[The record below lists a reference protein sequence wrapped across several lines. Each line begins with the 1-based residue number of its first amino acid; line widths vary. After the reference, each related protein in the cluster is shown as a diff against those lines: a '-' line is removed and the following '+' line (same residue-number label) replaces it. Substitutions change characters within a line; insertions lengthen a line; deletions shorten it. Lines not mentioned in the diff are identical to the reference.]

1 MAGSRIFSREAR
13 AIEAMKVVIR
23 MRVHRA
29 LRAGA
34 SRRLLRS
41 KSFVIGLLGAT
52 GGCYY
57 IASHDIFSGPSAS
70 QNAAVYLQ
78 RGIAHQSL
86 GEIEAA
92 LADFD
97 EAVDVN
103 PNWAE
108 AYSARGEIY
117 RDKGDLK
124 RAVQE
129 FTNSIQHKPT
139 LHAYLSRGQVYEA
152 LGQHRKAIE
161 DYDKA
166 TELSDSPYIYVVRAL
181 AKRNLGDIAGSD
193 ADRAKARSVARRHQV
208 AEPQAKSEER

>member
-1 MAGSRIFSREAR
+1 MD
-13 AIEAMKVVIR
+13 
-23 MRVHRA
+23 
-29 LRAGA
+29 
-34 SRRLLRS
+34 LL
-41 KSFVIGLLGAT
+41 KNGQYCG
-52 GGCYY
+52 
-57 IASHDIFSGPSAS
+57 
-70 QNAAVYLQ
+70 
-78 RGIAHQSL
+78 
-86 GEIEAA
+86 EAA
-92 LADFD
+92 LSSLPGLPIGWPKSPRPGLFRVRVSESSMRTLADFD

-152 LGQHRKAIE
+152 LGQHREAIE